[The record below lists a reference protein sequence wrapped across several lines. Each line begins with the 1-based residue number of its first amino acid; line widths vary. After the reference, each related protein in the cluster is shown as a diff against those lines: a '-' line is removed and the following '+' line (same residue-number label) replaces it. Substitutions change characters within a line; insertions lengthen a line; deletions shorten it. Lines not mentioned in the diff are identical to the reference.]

1 MRPFRRPAVLAAAL
15 AAVLAVPLLAA
26 CGGSGSSDDKDAVVV
41 YNAQHEELISAVGK
55 LFTEKTGIKV
65 ELRNGSDLEL
75 ANQLVAE
82 GKRSPADVFLTE
94 NSPAMA
100 LVDSKGLFAPLPQT
114 TLDRIPAQFRPT
126 NGHWTGF
133 AARSTVLAYNSSQ
146 VSEDQLPD
154 SLMDLADPAWKGK
167 VSFSPTG
174 ADFQAIVAGVLAL
187 KGEAATKEWLAGLKA
202 NGTVYDGNNVVLKS
216 VNSGETATG
225 IIYHYYWYRDQEEA
239 GDNSDNTKL
248 HFFGNQ
254 DPGAF
259 LSTSGAGVL
268 ADADHEKN
276 AQEFVD
282 YLTSEAGQQVI
293 ADSYALEY
301 TLNPAVPLERDVKP
315 LAELQ
320 PPTVGVSDLDSAKV
334 IDLMQDAGF
343 L

>member
-1 MRPFRRPAVLAAAL
+1 VRTSRPALLIAALAAAL
-15 AAVLAVPLLAA
+15 ALPVLSA
-26 CGGSGSSDDKDAVVV
+26 CGDDEQEKVVV
-41 YNAQHEELISAVGK
+41 YNAQHEELVAAVAEK
-55 LFTEKTGIKV
+55 FTAKTGIEV

-82 GKRSPADVFLTE
+82 GDRSPADVFLTE

-100 LVDSKGLFAPLPQT
+100 FVGDKGLFAPLEQQ
-114 TLDRIPAQFRPT
+114 TLDRIPQQFRPAD
-126 NGHWTGF
+126 GHWTGF
-133 AARSTVLAYNSSQ
+133 AARSTVLVYDTSQ

-154 SLMDLADPAWKGK
+154 SLLDLADPAWKGK

-187 KGEAATKEWLAGLKA
+187 EGEPAKRAWLEGLKA

-216 VNSGETATG
+216 VNAGEVATG
-225 IIYHYYWYRDQEEA
+225 IVYHYYWYRDQEEA
-239 GDNSDNTKL
+239 GDNSDRTEL

-268 ADADHEKN
+268 ANGDHQAN
-276 AQEFVD
+276 AHEFVD
-282 YLTSEAGQQVI
+282 YLTSESGQRVI

-301 TLNPAVPLERDVKP
+301 TLNPAVPLQRDVKP
-315 LAELQ
+315 LADLQ
-320 PPTVGVSDLDSAKV
+320 PPAVGVSDLDSATV
-334 IDLMQDAGF
+334 IDLMQDVGF

>member
-1 MRPFRRPAVLAAAL
+1 VRPYRRPAVLVAAL
-15 AAVLAVPLLAA
+15 AALVLPLLAG
-26 CGGSGSSDDKDAVVV
+26 CGGGDDKDALVV
-41 YNAQHEELISAVGK
+41 YNAQHEELISAVAK
-55 LFTEKTGIKV
+55 EFTEKTGIEVK
-65 ELRNGSDLEL
+65 LRNASDLEL

-100 LVDSKGLFAPLPQT
+100 LVDAKGLFAPLAQG
-114 TLDRIPAQFRPT
+114 TLDRIPEQFRPT
-126 NGHWTGF
+126 DGNWTGF
-133 AARSTVLAYNSSQ
+133 AARSTVLVYNPSMI
-146 VSEDQLPD
+146 SEADLPT
-154 SLMDLADPAWKGK
+154 SLMDLADAAWKGK

-216 VNSGETATG
+216 VNDGQTATG

-239 GDNSDNTKL
+239 GDNSDNTQL

-259 LSTSGAGVL
+259 LSVSGAGVL
-268 ADADHEKN
+268 ANGDHAKN

-282 YLTSEAGQQVI
+282 YLTSKEGQQVI

-301 TLNPAVPLERDVKP
+301 TLNPEVPLGRDVRP
-315 LAELQ
+315 LADLA
-320 PPTVGVSDLDSAKV
+320 PPAVGVSDLDSEKV

>member
-1 MRPFRRPAVLAAAL
+1 LSVRTFRRPAVLVVTLAAL
-15 AAVLAVPLLAA
+15 VLPLLAG
-26 CGGSGSSDDKDAVVV
+26 CGGGDDKDAVVV
-41 YNAQHEELISAVGK
+41 YNAQHEELIAAVAK
-55 LFTEKTGIKV
+55 QFTKATGIEVK
-65 ELRNGSDLEL
+65 LRNASDLEL
-75 ANQLVAE
+75 ANQLVVE

-100 LVDSKGLFAPLPQT
+100 LVDSKGLFAPLGQQ
-114 TLDRIPAQFRPT
+114 TLDRIPAQFRPS
-126 NGHWTGF
+126 NGDWTGF
-133 AARSTVLAYNSSQ
+133 AARSTVLAYNPSMI
-146 VSEDQLPD
+146 SEDELPD
-154 SLMDLADPAWKGK
+154 SLLDLADPAWKGK

-216 VNSGETATG
+216 VNDGEIATG

-239 GDNSDNTKL
+239 GDNSSNTEL

-259 LSTSGAGVL
+259 LSVSGAGVL
-268 ADADHEKN
+268 ANGDHEKN
-276 AQEFVD
+276 ARKFVD
-282 YLTSEAGQQVI
+282 YLTSKAGQQVI

-301 TLNPAVPLERDVKP
+301 TLNPEAPLGRDVRP
-315 LAELQ
+315 LSELE
-320 PPTVGVSDLDSAKV
+320 PPPVGISDLDSEKV
-334 IDLMQDAGF
+334 IELMQDAGF